1 MKDDLEYEP
10 LTSETL
16 PERLKNLE
24 SVTSLIGNKSEEWK
38 VTEVGDGNLNLVFVV
53 EGKQASLIV
62 KQALPY
68 VRLVGDS
75 WPLPL
80 SRSFFEHETLCRQ
93 ATRDPGSVPQIYYF
107 NKKYSK

>member
-62 KQALPY
+62 KQAFKNFILLFICVPW
-68 VRLVGDS
+68 GD
-75 WPLPL
+75 
-80 SRSFFEHETLCRQ
+80 
-93 ATRDPGSVPQIYYF
+93 
-107 NKKYSK
+107 